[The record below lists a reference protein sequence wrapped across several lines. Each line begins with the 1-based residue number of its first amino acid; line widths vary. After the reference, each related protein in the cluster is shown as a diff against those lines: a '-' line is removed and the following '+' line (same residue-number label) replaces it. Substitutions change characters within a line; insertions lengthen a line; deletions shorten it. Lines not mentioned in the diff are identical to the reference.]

1 MADAATLHQ
10 SVLLAEVVA
19 ELAPVDGGT
28 YIDATCGLGGHTEA
42 ILEACGPTGR
52 VLAID
57 RDPRA
62 LELARGRLAR
72 FGSRVTLVEGD
83 FSELRTYAE
92 ASDHFPVQGV
102 VADLGVSSIQLDDG
116 ARGFSFSRPGPL
128 DMRMG
133 PRVGETAAD
142 LLERVDLDGLTRMLR
157 ELGEIERP
165 RSMAQAILRARDDG
179 RLSDTAELAKVIA
192 AAGGGGRPSAIHP
205 ATRAFQ
211 AIRIAVNR
219 ELDEL
224 ERLLEVLPQLL
235 VPGGRAAIISFHSLE
250 DRRVK
255 QAFRDPEPDPA
266 LAHLPI
272 DAVKGPFVALTK
284 RPIIPGDPEI
294 ARNPRARSA
303 KLRVAERR

>member
-1 MADAATLHQ
+1 MADAVLHQ
-10 SVLLAEVVA
+10 SVLLRETVA
-19 ELAPVDGGT
+19 GLGAVDGGV
-28 YIDATCGLGGHTEA
+28 YIDCTCGLGGHSEA

-52 VLAID
+52 LLAID

-72 FGSRVTLVEGD
+72 FGSRVTLVQGD

-92 ASDHFPVQGV
+92 ASDHFPANGV
-102 VADLGVSSIQLDDG
+102 IADLGVSSIQLDDG

-133 PRVGETAAD
+133 PGVGETAAE
-142 LLERVDLDGLTRMLR
+142 LLERVDLEGLSRMLR
-157 ELGEIERP
+157 DLGEIERP
-165 RSMAQAILRARDDG
+165 RQMAQGILRARDEG
-179 RLSDTAELAKVIA
+179 RLTTTADLAQVIA
-192 AAGGGGRPSAIHP
+192 ATGGGRPSAIHP

-224 ERLLEVLPQLL
+224 DRLLGVLPTLL

-255 QAFRDPEPDPA
+255 NAFRDPEQDPA
-266 LAHLPI
+266 LQGLPI
-272 DAVKGPFVALTK
+272 EAPKGPFVALSK
-284 RPIIPGDPEI
+284 KPIIPSDQEI
-294 ARNPRARSA
+294 AHNPRARSA

>member
-1 MADAATLHQ
+1 MTMGDAVLHQ

-19 ELAPVDGGT
+19 ELAPVDGGV
-28 YIDATCGLGGHTEA
+28 YIDATCGLGGHSEA

-52 VLAID
+52 LLAID

-72 FGSRVTLVEGD
+72 FGSRATLVEGD

-92 ASDHFPVQGV
+92 ASDHFPAHGV

-133 PRVGETAAD
+133 PRVGETAAE
-142 LLERVDLDGLTRMLR
+142 LIERVDLDTLTRMLR

-165 RSMAQAILRARDDG
+165 RQMAQAIVRARDDG
-179 RLSDTAELAKVIA
+179 RLGTTADLAKVIA
-192 AAGGGGRPSAIHP
+192 ETGGGRPSAIHP

-219 ELDEL
+219 ELEEL
-224 ERLLEVLPQLL
+224 ERLLDVLPGLL
-235 VPGGRAAIISFHSLE
+235 APNGRVAIISFHSLE

-255 QAFRDPEPDPA
+255 QAFRDPEQDPA
-266 LAHLPI
+266 LATLPI
-272 DAVKGPFVALTK
+272 EAPKGPFVARTK
-284 RPIIPGDPEI
+284 RPIIPSDQEI